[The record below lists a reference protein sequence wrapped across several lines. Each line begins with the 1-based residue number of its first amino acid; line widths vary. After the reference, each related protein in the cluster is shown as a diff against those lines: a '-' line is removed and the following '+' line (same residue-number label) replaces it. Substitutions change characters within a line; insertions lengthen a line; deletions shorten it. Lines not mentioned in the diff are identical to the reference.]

1 MPLPTLTVPSATLD
15 YNLMATEGS
24 RAIRA
29 TPKTFP
35 LHRRVYLHLR
45 TAFDDGTWSDG
56 DRLPP
61 ERELARSFGC
71 SLITV
76 RRALDE
82 LAREHRIERLRGRGT
97 FVKTPPIERDL
108 TALTSFTDEMN
119 QRGLD
124 PRTQLIATRNVAA
137 DETVAANLG
146 LEVGAAVLFL
156 ERLRIAG
163 GEPLMLEQVYLPAE
177 RFPGLLASDLEQGS
191 LYEALGRRY
200 GLRLVRARETIEP
213 VLPSAREAA
222 LLDQSHHRPA
232 LLIELVAFG
241 ADDIATEYCRT
252 VVRGDRT
259 KYYVEARGPRDDHL
273 DGAIAGG
280 ESR

>member
-1 MPLPTLTVPSATLD
+1 MVV
-15 YNLMATEGS
+15 EGDRPVGGTS
-24 RAIRA
+24 NV
-29 TPKTFP
+29 TP

-45 TAFDDGTWSDG
+45 AAFDEGAWRTG

-61 ERELARSFGC
+61 ERELARQFGC

-82 LAREHRIERLRGRGT
+82 LAREHRIERVRGRGT
-97 FVKTPPIERDL
+97 FVTTPPIERDL

-119 QRGLD
+119 RRGLD
-124 PRTQLIATRNVAA
+124 PRTRVIATQHLEA
-137 DETVAANLG
+137 DRTVATRLSIG
-146 LEVGAAVLFL
+146 VGAKVLFL

-163 GEPLMLEQVYLPAE
+163 GEPLMLEQVYLPVA
-177 RFPGLLASDLEQGS
+177 RFPGLLASDLESGS
-191 LYEALGRRY
+191 LYDTLGHRY

-213 VLPSAREAA
+213 VLPSAREAG
-222 LLDQSHHRPA
+222 LLEQSHHRPA
-232 LLIELVAFG
+232 LLIELVAFDT
-241 ADDIATEYCRT
+241 DDTPVEYCRT

-259 KYYVEARGPRDDHL
+259 KYYVEARGPRDDHVAR
-273 DGAIAGG
+273 AIAGG

>member
-1 MPLPTLTVPSATLD
+1 VATGDGLEVGIPS
-15 YNLMATEGS
+15 N
-24 RAIRA
+24 
-29 TPKTFP
+29 TFP

-45 TAFDDGTWSDG
+45 AAFDDGTWSSG

-61 ERELARSFGC
+61 ERALARQFGC
-71 SLITV
+71 SLITI

-82 LAREHRIERLRGRGT
+82 LAREHRIERVRGRGT

-124 PRTQLIATRNVAA
+124 PRTRVIATRHVDANEGVAA
-137 DETVAANLG
+137 HLD
-146 LEVGAAVLFL
+146 LEIGAEVLFL

-163 GEPLMLEQVYLPAE
+163 GEPLLLEHVHLPAE
-177 RFPGLLASDLEQGS
+177 RFPGLLASDLEHGS
-191 LYEALGRRY
+191 LYETLGRRY

-222 LLDQSHHRPA
+222 LLEQNPHRPA

-241 ADDIATEYCRT
+241 VDDIATEYCRT

-273 DGAIAGG
+273 AGAIAGR